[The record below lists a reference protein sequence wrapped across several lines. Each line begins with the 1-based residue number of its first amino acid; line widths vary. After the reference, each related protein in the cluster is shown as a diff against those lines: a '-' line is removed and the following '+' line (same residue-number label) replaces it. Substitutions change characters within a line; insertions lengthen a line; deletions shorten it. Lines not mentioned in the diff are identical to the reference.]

1 MLEQLLIHS
10 AGTQARQGANGP
22 IFNFLHDFRMLK
34 SDRLSG
40 VLTSQGPIWIEQ
52 RNFMVKTLNTLG
64 LKKSSLE
71 QTVVEEVE
79 RFCHFLEE
87 KHEKPVEIVGLFNI
101 PVLSNLWK
109 MTAGEDVDYNGT
121 KLQAFRLA
129 IHKYLLV
136 FTI

>member
-1 MLEQLLIHS
+1 
-10 AGTQARQGANGP
+10 
-22 IFNFLHDFRMLK
+22 MLK

-40 VLTSQGPIWIEQ
+40 VLTSQGTIWSEQ
-52 RNFMVKTLNTLG
+52 RTFMVKTLNTLG